1 MIRDSDF
8 ITSTHVPGP
17 TKEEIRCLVMCKSKV
32 QENDIVVDV
41 GCGTGGLTLEFAK
54 RAKKVYSIDKNPES
68 IEITHKNLIKHN
80 LQNNV
85 ELFEADAMEA
95 LEKLENFDIIMV
107 GGSSGDLSPILEKAA
122 QKLKSN
128 GRIVVSAILLETKVN
143 AVEKLKK
150 LGFNVEIIEVNV
162 SKGRILDKGTMMI
175 AQNPI
180 ALIYT
185 V

>member
-1 MIRDSDF
+1 MINDSDF
-8 ITSTHVPGP
+8 ITLPDVPGP

-32 QENDIVVDV
+32 QKNDIVVDI

-54 RAKKVYSIDKNPES
+54 RVQKVYSIDKNSNS
-68 IEITHKNLIKHN
+68 IKLTHQNLIKHN
-80 LQNNV
+80 LQDNV
-85 ELFEADAMEA
+85 ELMESDALEA
-95 LEKLENFDIIMV
+95 LEKIENFDVVMV
-107 GGSSGDLSPILEKAA
+107 GGSSGDLSPILENAA
-122 QKLKSN
+122 LKLKSN
-128 GRIVVSAILLETKVN
+128 GRIVVSAILLETKV
-143 AVEKLKK
+143 ESIKKLKE

-162 SKGRILDKGTMMI
+162 SKGRILDRGTMML